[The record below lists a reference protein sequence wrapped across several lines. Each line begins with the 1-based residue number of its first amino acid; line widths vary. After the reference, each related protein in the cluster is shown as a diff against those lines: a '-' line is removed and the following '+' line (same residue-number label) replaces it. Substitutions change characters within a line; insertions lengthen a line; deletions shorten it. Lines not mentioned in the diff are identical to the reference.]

1 MFRSRSASATR
12 VTEPSLRVTS
22 SCHSRQIV
30 SQKFKRFLHRCGNSK
45 HGPAAPLEQQLYVH
59 RDEELVLHDK
69 HGLVHETSLELR
81 DRS

>member
-1 MFRSRSASATR
+1 M
-12 VTEPSLRVTS
+12 
-22 SCHSRQIV
+22 

-45 HGPAAPLEQQLYVH
+45 HGPATPLEQQLYVH